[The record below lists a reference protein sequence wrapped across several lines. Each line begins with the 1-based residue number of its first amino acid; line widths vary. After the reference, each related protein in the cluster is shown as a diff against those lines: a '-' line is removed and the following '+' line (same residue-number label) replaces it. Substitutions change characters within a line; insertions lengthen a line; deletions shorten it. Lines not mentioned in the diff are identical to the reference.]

1 MRLSYKHSVGHK
13 VRGQILKWQRADM
26 FTDQTIVNEWKSDAS
41 DDSGKDDG
49 PLTFRVLR
57 Q

>member
-1 MRLSYKHSVGHK
+1 
-13 VRGQILKWQRADM
+13 M